1 MTILNINI
9 EEAGYGKKVILNDI
23 SLSIEKEMITAF
35 IGPNGA
41 GKSTLL
47 KSIIGTIDFVK
58 GEIKFEDKNILKIL
72 VERRVEMGIGFVP
85 QGNRVFHD
93 LKVSEDL
100 EIAGYILKD
109 KTELKNSIET
119 VLEFFPDLKNLLK
132 QDAGDLSGGEKQ
144 QLALARA
151 LVTKPKILMLDEP
164 SLGLSPQLLH
174 QAFEIIKNVRE
185 TFGCTILI
193 VEQKVRDILKI
204 ADKVYALKLGNI
216 VFEGTPQEL
225 EKGENLKEI
234 FLV

>member
-1 MTILNINI
+1 MSCLNLNIK
-9 EEAGYGKKVILNDI
+9 EAGYGKKVILNDI
-23 SLSIEKEMITAF
+23 SLSIEKGRITVF

-47 KSIIGTIDFVK
+47 KSIIGTIDFVE
-58 GEIKFEDKNILKIL
+58 GEINFDGKNILKIP
-72 VERRVEMGIGFVP
+72 VEQRVEMGIGFVP
-85 QGNRVFHD
+85 QGNRVFPD
-93 LKVSEDL
+93 LKVIENL

-119 VLEFFPDLKNLLK
+119 VLKFFPDLKNLLK

-164 SLGLSPQLLH
+164 SLGLSPQLVQ
-174 QAFEIIKNVRE
+174 QAFDIVKNVKE
-185 TFGCTILI
+185 TFGCTIII
-193 VEQKVRDILKI
+193 VEQKVRDILKV
-204 ADKVYALKLGNI
+204 AEKVYALKLGKV

-225 EKGENLKEI
+225 EAGEDLKGI
-234 FLV
+234 FFD

>member
-1 MTILNINI
+1 MSYLNLNIK
-9 EEAGYGKKVILNDI
+9 EAGYGKKVILNDI
-23 SLSIEKEMITAF
+23 SLSIEKGRITVF

-47 KSIIGTIDFVK
+47 KSIIGTIDFVE
-58 GEIKFEDKNILKIL
+58 GEINFDGKNILKIP
-72 VERRVEMGIGFVP
+72 VEQRVEMGIGFVP
-85 QGNRVFHD
+85 QGNRVFPD
-93 LKVSEDL
+93 LKVIENL

-119 VLEFFPDLKNLLK
+119 VLKFFPDLKNLLK

-164 SLGLSPQLLH
+164 SLGLSPQLVQ
-174 QAFEIIKNVRE
+174 QAFDIVKNVKE
-185 TFGCTILI
+185 TFGCTIII
-193 VEQKVRDILKI
+193 VEQKVRDILKV
-204 ADKVYALKLGNI
+204 AEKVYALKLGKV

-225 EKGENLKEI
+225 EAGENLKGI
-234 FLV
+234 FFD